1 MDIMSKEERSRRMS
15 LIRSKWTGQE
25 RLLHNRLKVCKVRH
39 EMHPRITGNPDVL
52 VHGKNLAIFL
62 HGCFWH
68 KCPKCYREPKS
79 NRDYWIPKIQG
90 NVERDKKNRKLLE
103 SKGYEVLEV
112 WQDCGKDTKMS
123 EPRTKERIKELKQF
137 IKKAKLKKQ
146 GCLKNELEW
155 FKQNT
160 GKIVISRELAQ
171 IPGREGFPISHNV
184 RRVVELRDEQGYD
197 IVNHKSNEKLGLDLK
212 VDEWILLTKDPD
224 PKKIRSRGV
233 NKRIM
238 FDVFTRD
245 NSQCQFCGRTKD
257 DDDPFKSGH
266 KIKLHVGH
274 IIAHK
279 RKEGSDFVKVEKIK
293 DMKADKKLTPKD
305 IITMCNVCNEGAKNK
320 DLKILNP
327 VEKVLAL
334 NEETQKS
341 IFNALKKKFS

>member
-1 MDIMSKEERSRRMS
+1 MDRARKTIAQSPQGVQGKARDAPQDYRKPGRAGSWQEPGNIPARMLLAQVPQVLPGAKIKSRLLDSKDSGECREGQEKQEVAGEQGVRGLGSLGAPGEER
-15 LIRSKWTGQE
+15 
-25 RLLHNRLKVCKVRH
+25 
-39 EMHPRITGNPDVL
+39 P
-52 VHGKNLAIFL
+52 
-62 HGCFWH
+62 
-68 KCPKCYREPKS
+68 
-79 NRDYWIPKIQG
+79 
-90 NVERDKKNRKLLE
+90 
-103 SKGYEVLEV
+103 

-184 RRVVELRDEQGYD
+184 RRVFELRDEQGYD

-305 IITMCNVCNEGAKNK
+305 FITMCNVCNEGAKNK